1 MGFLCGNCWNFN
13 PCCLRLANLVW
24 TQFLKNDR
32 SSDIGQLSD
41 FNFTRK
47 AALNPLRPQLL
58 SLTIIVP
65 DVMTI
70 PDNVWRSKRQKRTYW
85 QSIFYVNP

>member
-41 FNFTRK
+41 QK
-47 AALNPLRPQLL
+47 G
-58 SLTIIVP
+58 VP
-65 DVMTI
+65 KKMYCNVAEYMTNTFFI
-70 PDNVWRSKRQKRTYW
+70 YCVQK
-85 QSIFYVNP
+85 VK